1 MTIQQVTSELVSEA
15 GPDPSVCK
23 AGPSAGRAAWRH
35 AYQHPSDLGK
45 KEVDEFYRFFSSF
58 FHFGY
63 YPLKGQCEL
72 ESL

>member
-23 AGPSAGRAAWRH
+23 AGPSDGRAAQCR

-45 KEVDEFYRFFSSF
+45 KEVDELYRFSRGFLIL
-58 FHFGY
+58 HTI
-63 YPLKGQCEL
+63 L
-72 ESL
+72 